1 MGQAKKRVR
10 YAVISAGRI
19 VTGAVLPAF
28 HNARDNSELV
38 ALISGDEAKR
48 ASLAERYHI
57 PLTGDYS
64 ELEFVLDRGAID
76 AVYIAAPNSQ
86 HREFTERAARMGVH
100 VLCEKPM
107 ATTLADCDAMI
118 EATRDRG
125 VKLMLGYRLHF
136 EEGTLRAI
144 DRVRRGELGRPKIFT
159 SVFTQQVRSGD
170 IRTQAKLGGGALL
183 DMGVY
188 PINMARALYGDE
200 PIEVTAFRPPSIDPR
215 FPDVDETTSVLLR
228 FPAGGVAQLTASIG
242 AAASESYRIVG
253 ERGDLRG
260 EPCFGMST
268 LKHYLTIDGKTS
280 EQTFPVRDQF
290 APELIY
296 FSRCIL
302 ENREPEPSGEEGWC
316 DVRVCCAAF
325 ESIETGKSVLLTP
338 YVRSAR
344 PELSQAIHKPAI
356 KRSEPVMEEGLPP
369 HLGVPRF
376 RVS

>member
-19 VTGAVLPAF
+19 TQGAVLPGF
-28 HNARDNSELV
+28 QNARENSELV

-48 ASLAERYHI
+48 AMLAERHRI

-64 ELEFVLDRGAID
+64 ELEYVLDRGAID
-76 AVYIAAPNSQ
+76 AVYVAAPNSQ
-86 HREFTERAARMGVH
+86 HREFTERAARMGAH

-118 EATRDRG
+118 EATRERG
-125 VKLMLGYRLHF
+125 VKLMIGYRLHF

-159 SVFTQQVRSGD
+159 STFSQQVRAGD
-170 IRTQAKLGGGALL
+170 IRAQAKLGGGALF

-188 PINMARALYGDE
+188 PINMARALFGDE
-200 PIEVTAFRPPSIDPR
+200 PIEVSAFRPPSIDPR
-215 FPDVDETTSVLLR
+215 FPQVDETTTVMLR

-242 AAASESYRIVG
+242 AAPAESYRITG
-253 ERGDLRG
+253 ERGDLRA
-260 EPCFGMST
+260 EPCYGVST
-268 LKHYLTIDGKTS
+268 FKHYLTIDGTKS

-290 APELIY
+290 GAELVY

-302 ENREPEPSGEEGWC
+302 EHKEPEPSGEEGWC
-316 DVRVCCAAF
+316 DVRVVNAAF
-325 ESIETGKSVLLTP
+325 ESIESGRSVLLTP

-344 PELSQAIHKPAI
+344 PELSQNIHKPAI
-356 KRSEPVMEEGLPP
+356 KASEAVIEEALPP
-369 HLGVPRF
+369 HLGVPRL
-376 RVS
+376 RTS

>member
-1 MGQAKKRVR
+1 MGQAKNRVR

-19 VTGAVLPAF
+19 TQGAVLPAF

-38 ALISGDEAKR
+38 ALVSGDEAKR
-48 ASLAERYHI
+48 ASLAERHRI

-64 ELEFVLDRGAID
+64 ELEFILDRGGID

-118 EATRDRG
+118 EATRNHG
-125 VKLMLGYRLHF
+125 VKLMIGYRLHF

-144 DRVRRGELGRPKIFT
+144 DRVRRGELGRPKIF
-159 SVFTQQVRSGD
+159 SSMFTQQVRDGD

-188 PINMARALYGDE
+188 PINMARALFADE
-200 PIEVTAFRPPSIDPR
+200 PIEVSAFRPPSIDPR
-215 FPDVDETTSVLLR
+215 FSEVDETVSVLLR

-242 AAASESYRIVG
+242 AAAGESYRIVG
-253 ERGDLRG
+253 ERGDLRA
-260 EPCFGMST
+260 EPCFGVST
-268 LKHYLTIDGKTS
+268 FKHYLTVEGKTT

-316 DVRVCCAAF
+316 DVRVVSAAF
-325 ESIETGKSVLLTP
+325 ESIESGRAVLLAP
-338 YVRSAR
+338 YLRSAR
-344 PELSQAIHKPAI
+344 PELSQNIHKPAQ
-356 KRSEPVMEEGLPP
+356 KQSDAVAEEALPP
-369 HLGVPRF
+369 RLGVPRF
-376 RVS
+376 RAS